1 MIEEWKDNIKLFSK
15 SDERANDCKK
25 LRENMR
31 FQNTGIKVDKLAS
44 KLAIEFIESDSFQV
58 KMSQRK
64 EEKTCVN
71 SKTL

>member
-44 KLAIEFIESDSFQV
+44 KLAIEF
-58 KMSQRK
+58 
-64 EEKTCVN
+64 T
-71 SKTL
+71 

>member
-44 KLAIEFIESDSFQV
+44 MLAIEFTKKDLFHV
-58 KMSQRK
+58 
-64 EEKTCVN
+64 
-71 SKTL
+71 KTLIQKL

>member
-1 MIEEWKDNIKLFSK
+1 MKPEFISFLFYRVDLMIEEWKDNIKLFSK

-44 KLAIEFIESDSFQV
+44 KLAIEF
-58 KMSQRK
+58 
-64 EEKTCVN
+64 T
-71 SKTL
+71 